1 MKVTV
6 CDLIANKHTQY
17 TEADREW
24 LSVLN
29 EEQLAA
35 MMPVNIP
42 EVKEVTNNNEAK
54 PLTYEE
60 LLATAP
66 AEVRAQH
73 EFVANMVKKTREDLI
88 TKIKANEHNKFTDE
102 QLNSMP
108 DTLLQATAESFAPVA
123 NYSGM
128 GGSQVIDNANTEE
141 PLSLP
146 SFKEESK

>member
-6 CDLIANKHTQY
+6 CDLIANKHTQF

-29 EEQLAA
+29 EEQLAS
-35 MMPVNIP
+35 MMPVNIT
-42 EVKEVTNNNEAK
+42 EVKEITNNTEAK

-73 EFVANMVKKTREDLI
+73 EFVANMVKKNREAMVN
-88 TKIKANEHNKFTDE
+88 KIRANEHNKFTDD
-102 QLNSMP
+102 QLNAMS
-108 DTLLQATAESFAPVA
+108 DDLLQATADSFSPVA
-123 NYSGM
+123 NYSCQS
-128 GGSQVIDNANTEE
+128 GSQVIDNSGVEE
-141 PLSLP
+141 PLPLP

>member
-6 CDLIANKHTQY
+6 CDLIGNKHTQF

-123 NYSGM
+123 NYSGQS
-128 GGSQVIDNANTEE
+128 GSQVTDNSCAEE
-141 PLSLP
+141 PLPLP